1 MGLRLP
7 ASYLAAVN
15 TRPFVRLAFL
25 TLLVVGLFT
34 VAYFFLTH
42 EGLYAFDDYY
52 YSRYAHQLAT
62 GTFRVV
68 PDPQGLLVDPL
79 RERPLIFAPV
89 ALIYWLFGVSIIT
102 TTLWPLL
109 ATLGCAVVLW
119 GLYGRREP
127 LVAAGAILL
136 LGLHYFT
143 LNLTNYLYP
152 DNILMFWCLCC
163 GATLI
168 LGRKKQRIASGWWGV
183 GFALLNFAA
192 LLSKETIVYYL
203 PFYLMVL
210 CVDIRH
216 RRNRRFWLIAGA
228 TGVVLLTSYLAF
240 YYLFTNDALYRIH
253 LIERTNEFLKEGNY
267 LLGKRGALVNRLTIA
282 PLDFFIGTG
291 LGTAVLFAVAALLD
305 QRREPDL
312 DARYWLALAG
322 TTMAFY
328 WLGSTSLTQYNPITL
343 LPRMSTPLLPPLCIA
358 AGFGLRT
365 FARTGRGGGWLALV
379 LLACAVWARSSVSV
393 IYGGL
398 ALYFGAMALWA
409 RPTARLQWLRPATP
423 AFAALLLLAL
433 GLMTALRP
441 AYFMTKPSVSSHF
454 EQDQVIRS
462 HLQAPA
468 RGVVFVDDYL
478 IGNYDFYY
486 GYKMPPGLVFRRYA
500 ARDSVHLMPGQQAW
514 LLLNRSTLTNGELT
528 RKLIRYS
535 AAEVLAHYPRRRLVA
550 ETGKVS
556 LYTIDLDWKADAL
569 PAMTLRGSE

>member
-1 MGLRLP
+1 
-7 ASYLAAVN
+7 
-15 TRPFVRLAFL
+15 
-25 TLLVVGLFT
+25 VGLFT

-42 EGLYAFDDYY
+42 EGLYALDDYY

-62 GTFRVV
+62 GNFQVI
-68 PDPQGLLVDPL
+68 PDPKGLLVDPL
-79 RERPLIFAPV
+79 RERPMIFAPV
-89 ALIYWLFGVSIIT
+89 ALLYWLFGVSIIT

-109 ATLGCAVVLW
+109 ATLGCAVVVW
-119 GLYGRREP
+119 KLYGRTEP
-127 LVAAGAILL
+127 LVAAGAMLL

-163 GATLI
+163 ASALL
-168 LGRKKQRIASGWWGV
+168 LGRQKEQAASGWWGA

-203 PFYLMVL
+203 SFYLAVL
-210 CVDIRH
+210 FVDMRH
-216 RRNRRFWLIAGA
+216 GQNRRFWLTAGA
-228 TGVVLLTSYLAF
+228 AGVILLTSYMAF
-240 YYLFTNDALYRIH
+240 YHIFTNDALYRIH

-267 LLGKRGALVNRLTIA
+267 ILGKRGALFARLTTA

-291 LGTAVLFAVAALLD
+291 LGAAVILAVAALLN
-305 QRREPDL
+305 QRRGHDPD
-312 DARYWLALAG
+312 AKYWLALAG
-322 TTMAFY
+322 STMAFY

-358 AGFGLRT
+358 AGFGLRD
-365 FARTGRGGGWLALV
+365 FARTGRCGGWLALV
-379 LLACAVWARSSVSV
+379 LVACAVWARSSVSI

-398 ALYFGAMALWA
+398 GLYFGTMALLA
-409 RPTARLQWLRPATP
+409 RPTARFPWLRPATP
-423 AFAALLLLAL
+423 AFAALLLLVV

-454 EQDQVIRS
+454 EQDQLIRS

-468 RGVVFVDDYL
+468 RGVLFVDDYL

-486 GYKMPPGLVFRRYA
+486 NYKLPPGLVFRRYA
-500 ARDSVHLMPGQQAW
+500 ARDSVQLLPGQQAW
-514 LLLNRSTLTNGELT
+514 LLLNRSTLTNEELT

-535 AAEVLAHYPRRRLVA
+535 AAEVLAHYPQRQLVA
-550 ETGKVS
+550 EVGKVS
-556 LYTIDLDWKADAL
+556 LYKLDLDRTKNNV
-569 PAMTLRGSE
+569 PAMTLQDSK